1 MAMARVSAATAPF
14 EAQYAARLA
23 MPTAA
28 TTEAVLTM
36 VPPPLAFITGIAY
49 LLQRNTPRTLTAIS
63 ASQAS
68 SSVSTTLPGSV
79 VDEDVEAPEPLRGR
93 RDHPLDVGGAG
104 DVGHDR
110 NRLHALACALR
121 GDGLRVGRVLVGDDE
136 PRAFAGEQQSGRPAD
151 AGAAARD
158 DADLVLEAHRSAS
171 RSIRIFD
178 PAQNVA
184 RDRHPHA
191 VLIHDLDVG
200 ERLPLLRIDLGDGV
214 GERDGIADEH
224 RRKETHAVVAER
236 HGRRLARGAS
246 AFVDHHGRAGRH
258 VADDQRAVRDAPAE
272 FRVRHVLL
280 VDMIYR
286 EISGD
291 PSKEVDVGF
300 PDLDVEVLHCA
311 SRTSMRSRTWPR
323 SIRWKRRRHH
333 VSSTRTTPS
342 RASAAISAA
351 PKPSSPRTSLVCAP
365 SRCGGRRMAA
375 ASPS

>member
-1 MAMARVSAATAPF
+1 M
-14 EAQYAARLA
+14 
-23 MPTAA
+23 
-28 TTEAVLTM
+28 
-36 VPPPLAFITGIAY
+36 
-49 LLQRNTPRTLTAIS
+49 
-63 ASQAS
+63 
-68 SSVSTTLPGSV
+68 
-79 VDEDVEAPEPLRGR
+79 
-93 RDHPLDVGGAG
+93 
-104 DVGHDR
+104 
-110 NRLHALACALR
+110 
-121 GDGLRVGRVLVGDDE
+121 
-136 PRAFAGEQQSGRPAD
+136 
-151 AGAAARD
+151 
-158 DADLVLEAHRSAS
+158 
-171 RSIRIFD
+171 
-178 PAQNVA
+178 A

-300 PDLDVEVLHCA
+300 PDRLGERDGVPDLDVEVLHCA